1 MAKQE
6 GTVSSPGY
14 TEVTIQ
20 SQRASGGEKKF
31 QEIFQKANNM
41 GKFCPVRDIIARV
54 SDKWSL
60 LAIYALGG
68 YGTLRFNELKHRIGD
83 ISQRMLTVTLRNL
96 EKDGLI
102 NKKQSYKIEHKEGQL
117 LINGKLQPASVYDKY
132 RSLLEKHKKLTI
144 EKKDDDYNINTD

>member
-102 NKKQSYKIEHKEGQL
+102 TRRIFAEVPPRVEYALTPLGTSLMEQVTLLADWACSNSEQILKHRNKRSKI
-117 LINGKLQPASVYDKY
+117 
-132 RSLLEKHKKLTI
+132 
-144 EKKDDDYNINTD
+144 